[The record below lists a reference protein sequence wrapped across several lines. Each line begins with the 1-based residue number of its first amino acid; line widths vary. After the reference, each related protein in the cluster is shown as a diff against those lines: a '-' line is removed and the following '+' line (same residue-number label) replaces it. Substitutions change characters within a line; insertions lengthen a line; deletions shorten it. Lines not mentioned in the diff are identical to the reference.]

1 MARPC
6 VFLDVQ
12 TAFPGL
18 VASVECIRDLI
29 SKLSRGDAL
38 IWCARLNLII
48 SNRFNTDEQAQSYAF
63 NTFFPEE
70 DERQRIRTWL
80 KSNSGIGKTLFF
92 RAQMVEL
99 AHWIA
104 LFANDH
110 PNDGATFTD
119 PGARRTFGQAAL
131 VASSLWVDRVY
142 RGVEG
147 MSLADPAELR
157 CNVMPQARLSYEE
170 NSGGAVPI
178 WAIGRGYLL
187 WSKYLPGQW
196 SESIDLF
203 RASVGVD
210 VEDYFRFFVAVVSH
224 HVNIQPGSLTADPG
238 SAGLFKDSMWDGVA
252 ALRDPFRT
260 LLSSMSL
267 SVSDLVQLARQTD
280 REKYL
285 KAVRAHP
292 VLRME
297 DGRHIVLDP
306 VFLAEQVVVGPLFRI
321 VSSHNT
327 HSNDCFNHFGKAF
340 EAYVADLIMTR
351 YPDRPPLSP
360 RAFCGVKLRKGM
372 QVAGEIDA
380 AIVTGPRQIC
390 IIEAK
395 AVFLRA
401 DATRDLG
408 SYHSAVR
415 SRYAAGPE
423 SPKGVS
429 QLGRNA
435 ALLAAG
441 ELEGLPAEL
450 KDIGTLLTVL
460 LVNDHNLDAPGH
472 AAFLKREFLDVLDPD
487 EHVSGGYFRKRELRV
502 AAPILITIDDFEW
515 IEASLANFSLG
526 EFLTEYSAADPDRNS
541 DIRSYTMKS
550 RFKELI
556 RNPEAA
562 AAAVT
567 RVIEDLG
574 RASFGPDWLGGNAP
588 DHSK

>member
-1 MARPC
+1 MAQPC
-6 VFLDVQ
+6 IFLDVQ
-12 TAFPGL
+12 TAFPDL
-18 VASVECIRDLI
+18 APTAECIRDLI
-29 SKLSRGDAL
+29 SKLSRTDAL
-38 IWCARLNLII
+38 IWCARLNLIS
-48 SNRFNTDEQAQSYAF
+48 SNRFNTDDQTCSYVL
-63 NTFFPEE
+63 NTFFPE
-70 DERQRIRTWL
+70 DGERQRILTWL
-80 KSNSGIGKTLFF
+80 KSNFDIGRKLFF
-92 RAQMVEL
+92 RAQMLEL

-131 VASSLWVDRVY
+131 VASSLWADRVY

-147 MSLADPAELR
+147 MSSVDPAELR
-157 CNVMPQARLSYEE
+157 RNVMPQARLSYEE
-170 NSGGAVPI
+170 NSGGAVPS

-187 WSKYLPGQW
+187 WSKYLPRQW
-196 SESIDLF
+196 PESIDLF

-238 SAGLFKDSMWDGVA
+238 SAGLFKDSMWDSVA

-260 LLSSMSL
+260 LLLSMSL
-267 SVSDLVQLARQTD
+267 SVSDLVRLARQDD
-280 REKYL
+280 REEYL
-285 KAVRAHP
+285 KTVRAHP
-292 VLRME
+292 ILRME
-297 DGRHIVLDP
+297 DSRHIVLDP

-321 VSSHNT
+321 VSTHNT

-340 EAYVADLIMTR
+340 EAYVADLITTR
-351 YPDRPPLSP
+351 FPERPPLSP
-360 RAFCGVKLRKGM
+360 RAFCGVKLRKGT

-390 IIEAK
+390 LIEAK

-401 DATRDLG
+401 DATRNLG
-408 SYHSAVR
+408 NYHSAVR
-415 SRYAAGPE
+415 SRYAAGSE

-441 ELEGLPAEL
+441 GLEGLPAEL
-450 KDIGTLLTVL
+450 KDIETLWTVL

-472 AAFLKREFLDVLDPD
+472 AAFLKREFLDVLHPD
-487 EHVSGGYFRKRELRV
+487 EDLSGGCFRKRGLRV
-502 AAPILITIDDFEW
+502 TAPILITIDDFEW

-526 EFLTEYSAADPDRNS
+526 EFLAEYSAADPDRVS
-541 DIRSYTMKS
+541 DIRTYARRS
-550 RFKELI
+550 RFNGLI
-556 RNPEAA
+556 RNPEAV

-567 RVIEDLG
+567 RVIDDLG
-574 RASFGPDWLGGNAP
+574 RVSFGPDWPGGNSP
-588 DHSK
+588 DQSM